1 MRVVG
6 LGIQDF
12 EKIRRGN
19 QFYIDKTGFISAWY
33 RGNDDVTLITRPRR
47 FGKTL
52 TMDMLDCFFSTVHA
66 GRSDLFEGL
75 AISRDRE
82 MMELQGTV
90 PTIWLSFS
98 SVKADT
104 FYGFLLAITG
114 RIGRLLTHYRYLLQG
129 DALTEE
135 ERKLFLEM
143 SKIVPEIP
151 DRERE
156 KEKYLAFL
164 FKLTHILQFLSR
176 WLEAYHGRKPFIF
189 LDEYDTPIQAA
200 YLNHYYDE
208 AISIMREMFSET
220 FKENEF
226 LDRAVITGITRIAKE
241 SLFSGMNNLAVC
253 SVMSPKYNRTFGFT
267 REEMDDV
274 LREYGLLEQKDLV
287 RFWYDGFTFGG
298 EAEIYN
304 PWSVINYLSHKDSPP
319 SGYWSQ
325 SGGLGLIDH
334 LLKKGGS
341 ALKEGFEILLG
352 GGAIEKFVR
361 EDLIFPQLDGDE
373 NAVWS
378 LLIAAGYL
386 KPVPSEDSVA
396 ENCPAR
402 RMAPG
407 AEGYTYGQNARTPE
421 GTALLWKEQAAE
433 EPVRQKTRL
442 VLTNYET
449 RQSLCDMVTDW
460 FETPSGNHMERF
472 AEALVRDD
480 SELTA
485 RGFPAEEIRN
495 YGFGFRG
502 KEVLIIK

>member
-1 MRVVG
+1 MRVAG
-6 LGIQDF
+6 IGIQDF

-19 QFYIDKTGFISAWY
+19 QFYVDKTDFIAAWY

-52 TMDMLDCFFSTVHA
+52 TMDMLDCFFSTAHA
-66 GRSDLFEGL
+66 GRADLFAGL
-75 AISRDRE
+75 AISQDAE

-98 SVKADT
+98 SVKADS

-114 RIGRLLTHYRYLLQG
+114 RIGRLLGHYRYLLQG
-129 DALTEE
+129 DVLTQEE
-135 ERKLFLEM
+135 KELFQEMAKL
-143 SKIVPEIP
+143 IPEIP

-156 KEKYLAFL
+156 EGKYQAFL

-176 WLEAYHGRKPFIF
+176 WLQAYHGKKPYIF

-253 SVMSPKYNRTFGFT
+253 SVMSEKYGRVFGFT
-267 REEMDDV
+267 REEMDDI
-274 LREYGLLEQKDLV
+274 LLEYGLTDQKNLV

-298 EAEIYN
+298 VTEIYN
-304 PWSVINYLSHKDSPP
+304 PWSVINYLSHRNSPP
-319 SGYWSQ
+319 SDYWSQ
-325 SGGLGLIDH
+325 SGGLGLVDH

-341 ALKEGFEILLG
+341 ALKEGFETLLG
-352 GGAIEKFVR
+352 GGVIEKPVR

-386 KPVPSEDSVA
+386 KPVPPIAAGTVA
-396 ENCPAR
+396 TGRPVTGER
-402 RMAPG
+402 KEG
-407 AEGYTYGQNARTPE
+407 AEPLTGTGTVQPAQRFPSSWDVQATESSPLRWDVQASKGSLSAWEAQTAE
-421 GTALLWKEQAAE
+421 GPL
-433 EPVRQKTRL
+433 RQKTRL
-442 VLTNYET
+442 ILTNYET
-449 RQSLCDMVTDW
+449 KRALCDMVADW
-460 FETPSGNHMERF
+460 FETPSVAKR
-472 AEALVRDD
+472 
-480 SELTA
+480 
-485 RGFPAEEIRN
+485 
-495 YGFGFRG
+495 
-502 KEVLIIK
+502 